1 MLPGI
6 PPGGPQC
13 PCPGVAGPPR
23 PPVGGRLDLYD
34 PDLLAVARR
43 VADKA
48 QLANHTV
55 ATFKSTG

>member
-1 MLPGI
+1 MLPGTL
-6 PPGGPQC
+6 PAVSLPF
-13 PCPGVAGPPR
+13 AGPPR

>member
-6 PPGGPQC
+6 LPAVSLPF
-13 PCPGVAGPPR
+13 AGPPR

-48 QLANHTV
+48 QLR
-55 ATFKSTG
+55 